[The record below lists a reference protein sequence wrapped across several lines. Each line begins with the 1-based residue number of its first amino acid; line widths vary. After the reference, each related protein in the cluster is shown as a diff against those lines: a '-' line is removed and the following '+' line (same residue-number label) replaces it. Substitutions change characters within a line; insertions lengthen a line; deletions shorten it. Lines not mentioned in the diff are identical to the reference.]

1 MVLLVSVTA
10 TAVALFI
17 LSSEIFPDIRAVETI
32 IILLMTILFA
42 ALMLSFS
49 QEVRRLFSR
58 VFAFLIQTKTPTF
71 PTKPLLYSII
81 TQAFGMFSI
90 LLACYIVNIR
100 LELNELICATAVI
113 LFISSM
119 PLSPNSFGTREFSF
133 VLVLTYLGTDSP
145 SAFSAGLVLGFSSH
159 ITNLFVLF
167 ILHHLFLRTQP
178 SKFKMML

>member
-1 MVLLVSVTA
+1 
-10 TAVALFI
+10 
-17 LSSEIFPDIRAVETI
+17 
-32 IILLMTILFA
+32 
-42 ALMLSFS
+42 
-49 QEVRRLFSR
+49 
-58 VFAFLIQTKTPTF
+58 
-71 PTKPLLYSII
+71 
-81 TQAFGMFSI
+81 MFSI

-167 ILHHLFLRTQP
+167 ILQPFVSQNSAVKIQNDALAQRNGNYVMFLPLIYSFVCICAGLLALIQVFVAFGETTISVNLGSACFPRWLPAVEQII
-178 SKFKMML
+178 L